1 MPPRWSCRVV
11 FDEPF
16 REVGYM
22 SDSKTKVLVVP
33 SLQASPIPKS
43 KVKIFTALRA
53 IAKEKPFDKISVRE
67 ICDTAG
73 VAKSTFYSNFQDKYA
88 VIHWHYDMVMGA
100 GVNKIGRTLSWEE
113 GHLITSFGFAAEVP
127 LYNLARKSTDQNG
140 LLPYGIRNREAV
152 LIETLTQ
159 YRHVEL
165 TDKLRFQITAVA
177 AAEQAV
183 VQRYLNSAKPIDVL
197 AYVDNM
203 IDIIPKELFDAMQL
217 EDNGAGHLFKNPWE
231 GIFL

>member
-1 MPPRWSCRVV
+1 
-11 FDEPF
+11 
-16 REVGYM
+16 M
-22 SDSKTKVLVVP
+22 SSEQRKVLIVP
-33 SLQASPIPKS
+33 SLSASTIPKS
-43 KVKIFTALRA
+43 KVKIFAALKA
-53 IAKEKPFDKISVRE
+53 IAKEKEFDKISVRE

-113 GHLITSFGFAAEVP
+113 GHLITSFGFAAEKP

-159 YRHVEL
+159 YRKVDL

-203 IDIIPKELFDAMQL
+203 VDIIPKELFEAMQI
-217 EDNGAGHLFKNPWE
+217 EEGGMSPFFKNPWE